1 MRGIKITSI
10 ILLSLLLIVALT
22 SQVFA
27 YYIPGTNIEMEN
39 PYIPK
44 NNTQNNTQKNQD
56 DFDAN
61 FWDPSTGKK
70 EGDSKLL
77 EIGNKI
83 IGPIQVIGSLVS
95 VIAII
100 IIGIKYML
108 GSVEEKAQY
117 KETLGP
123 YFLGAVFV
131 FGITNVLSIVYNIA
145 ISLNNI

>member
-1 MRGIKITSI
+1 MRGIKTTSS
-10 ILLSLLLIVALT
+10 ILLSLLLIFALT

-27 YYIPGTNIEMEN
+27 YTIPGTNIEMEN
-39 PYIPK
+39 PYIQK
-44 NNTQNNTQKNQD
+44 NNTQKNQD

-61 FWDPSTGKK
+61 FWDPSTGGK

>member
-1 MRGIKITSI
+1 MKRVMNVSIKI
-10 ILLSLLLIVALT
+10 LLIFMVCIMLFYTFGNSFIYA
-22 SQVFA
+22 A
-27 YYIPGTNIEMEN
+27 N
-39 PYIPK
+39 
-44 NNTQNNTQKNQD
+44 

-123 YFLGAVFV
+123 YFLGAVLV

-145 ISLNNI
+145 IKI